1 MKLDLTTE
9 TPATLISSMELK
21 LATEKANGNRP
32 RVVNTVE
39 LAATNRGEV
48 ARDIKSVA
56 VICSPNPATLV
67 LFILIKVVPEA
78 PRIRQLNEANDMEN
92 CSTEHLQVADV
103 SQVTIRFEDDT
114 ISPMLTTATETEYS
128 LSS

>member
-1 MKLDLTTE
+1 MAEEFAIIGILIRQIVALKANVLVKLTATESNADKKAASDAYIFLTSVCKAARFSESKGCTTLRDMKLDLTTE

-56 VICSPNPATLV
+56 VI
-67 LFILIKVVPEA
+67 
-78 PRIRQLNEANDMEN
+78 
-92 CSTEHLQVADV
+92 
-103 SQVTIRFEDDT
+103 
-114 ISPMLTTATETEYS
+114 
-128 LSS
+128 